1 MNTVMSPPTT
11 RDPGTAASLPCLQA
25 FEALEREGAWR
36 RQPSWLFPIRKA
48 GLARFAELGYP
59 TLQDEDWRFTSVG
72 PIADLPFRPARPAA
86 SAGITAEVLAGL
98 PFSRLPGDRLVFVDG
113 RFAPEWSHLA
123 AHEHGVVVTNLAAA
137 LENRPELI
145 EPHLARVAVSERDA
159 FAALNEAFFTD
170 GAFVDVPAGKTV
182 GDPVRLV
189 FLTTGQEPGATVST
203 RNLLLVGAGGRVTV
217 IEQRA
222 SLSEAVHVTN
232 SITELVAGDGAVVE
246 CLRFQ
251 DEGPGALSL
260 GGCHTRLGRGV
271 NLRLHSFA
279 LGGRLSRYSIR
290 AGLHG
295 EGIEAVL
302 NGLYIV
308 DGDRLADH
316 HMIVDHAR
324 PHCASHE
331 YFNGILGGRSRGVFH
346 GRILVRPDAQKTDAK
361 QTNKNILISDDA
373 TAITKPQLEI
383 YADDVKC
390 THGATVGQLHP
401 EQVFYLRA
409 RGIPVEIAR
418 RMLIHAFAGEI
429 IDRVGCAPAREEL
442 DGLIW
447 DRLERDEQIQLGAH
461 H

>member
-1 MNTVMSPPTT
+1 
-11 RDPGTAASLPCLQA
+11 
-25 FEALEREGAWR
+25 
-36 RQPSWLFPIRKA
+36 
-48 GLARFAELGYP
+48 
-59 TLQDEDWRFTSVG
+59 
-72 PIADLPFRPARPAA
+72 
-86 SAGITAEVLAGL
+86 
-98 PFSRLPGDRLVFVDG
+98 VFVDG
-113 RFAPEWSHLA
+113 RFARELSHIA
-123 AHEHGVVVTNLAAA
+123 AHDGGVVVTNLAAA
-137 LENRPELI
+137 LETSPELI
-145 EPHLARVAVSERDA
+145 EPHLARLASSERDA

-170 GAFVDVPAGKTV
+170 GAFLHVPAGRALA
-182 GDPVRLV
+182 DPVRLV

-203 RNLLLVGAGGRVTV
+203 RNLIVAGAASRFTV
-217 IEQRA
+217 IEQCA
-222 SLSEAVHVTN
+222 SLTQAVHVTN
-232 SITELVAGDGAVVE
+232 AITELAADDRAAIE
-246 CLRFQ
+246 YLRFQ
-251 DEGPGALSL
+251 DEGAGALSV
-260 GGCHTRLGRGV
+260 GGCHTRLGRAV
-271 NLRLHSFA
+271 NLNLHSFA
-279 LGGRLSRYSIR
+279 LGGRLARYTIR

-316 HMIVDHAR
+316 HMIVDHAQ

-346 GRILVRPDAQKTDAK
+346 GRILVRPGAQKTDAK

-373 TAITKPQLEI
+373 TAIAKPQLEI

-429 IDRVGCAPAREEL
+429 IDRVGCTPAREEL

-447 DRLERDEQIQLGAH
+447 DRLERDERIQLGAH